1 MNNLFL
7 GYESRYSGAF
17 DLQDTF
23 KTDPRMCALATTNL
37 TTGVNYFRGKFRSE
51 YIVSQESAEGR
62 GVI

>member
-1 MNNLFL
+1 MNNIFL

-37 TTGVNYFRGKFRSE
+37 TNGINYFRGKFKAE
-51 YIVSQESAEGR
+51 YIVS
-62 GVI
+62 